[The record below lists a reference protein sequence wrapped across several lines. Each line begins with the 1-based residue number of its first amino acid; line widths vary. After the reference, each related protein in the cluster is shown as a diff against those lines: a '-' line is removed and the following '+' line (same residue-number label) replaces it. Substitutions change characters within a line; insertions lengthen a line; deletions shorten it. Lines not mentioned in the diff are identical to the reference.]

1 MVFAE
6 ELAGLS
12 GIAVQAFAGGVR
24 DVIVHSEVV
33 HGLVGLLAGA
43 FASPTLPGMMMI
55 PERVIHRKCEPA
67 APKVH
72 MHRVRLCRS
81 SLHPPQV
88 RIDILFCLE
97 VLPVRCS
104 MGTDDCR
111 VVFGVQPLVTVL
123 AGERSHIPAE
133 LLV

>member
-33 HGLVGLLAGA
+33 HWLVGLLAGA
-43 FASPTLPGMMMI
+43 FASPPLSGMMMV
-55 PERVIHRKCEPA
+55 PERVIHRKGEPA
-67 APKVH
+67 APEFH
-72 MHRVRLCRS
+72 MYRVRFCRS
-81 SLHPPQV
+81 GRHPSQI
-88 RIDILFCLE
+88 RIDILFGLK